1 MECYSLVLVA
11 LECARDLAEIN
22 MGFLGTTRIYMRH
35 FNFSLVGVRMGV
47 LNLDS
52 KLALNQKLRSLNLKS
67 QPSSHGWMDSDS
79 DPDQEHIY
87 LIESTYNEYNV
98 PLYRFTL
105 SVCGWLKV
113 TLAKLIFYRRKYF
126 RFITKK

>member
-52 KLALNQKLRSLNLKS
+52 KLALNQKLRSL
-67 QPSSHGWMDSDS
+67 
-79 DPDQEHIY
+79 
-87 LIESTYNEYNV
+87 
-98 PLYRFTL
+98 
-105 SVCGWLKV
+105 
-113 TLAKLIFYRRKYF
+113 
-126 RFITKK
+126 